1 MKIIDIHSHVYPDAI
16 AQHAADAISAFYDNV
31 YPARGDG
38 SVATLLARGEAAGIT
53 RHVVSSAATTPH
65 QVSAINHFLH
75 DAAAAHP
82 ERLSALG
89 TLHPDSKDPAADV
102 KEILS
107 LGLLGVK
114 LHPDFL
120 HIAVDDPRFFEL
132 FVLCEG
138 RLPVLCHL
146 GDSREDATA
155 PARVKR
161 VLKNFPKLTFI
172 GAHFGGWM
180 IWKEAAEALYTEERL
195 IVDCSSALFSMTPEE
210 GAWFIRLFGAERVLF
225 GVDYPMWEPVQ
236 EVERFFR
243 LPLTETEREQVLY
256 RNAEALYGLGESM
269 NG

>member
-102 KEILS
+102 AEILS

-120 HIAVDDPRFFEL
+120 HIAVDDPRFL
-132 FVLCEG
+132 SCLRFVRDGCRSCAISEI
-138 RLPVLCHL
+138 
-146 GDSREDATA
+146 
-155 PARVKR
+155 PAR
-161 VLKNFPKLTFI
+161 
-172 GAHFGGWM
+172 M
-180 IWKEAAEALYTEERL
+180 RL
-195 IVDCSSALFSMTPEE
+195 
-210 GAWFIRLFGAERVLF
+210 RLHGS
-225 GVDYPMWEPVQ
+225 
-236 EVERFFR
+236 
-243 LPLTETEREQVLY
+243 
-256 RNAEALYGLGESM
+256 NAC
-269 NG
+269 